1 MYCERSCVLCMTL
14 MLFIYVY
21 YVLFTYTNLLDVML
35 LFFTIFSF
43 NLPIFDKKMANFGQN
58 PLENCHTGFLKNR
71 PIYRCFQ
78 FSLFLRRLRCVSA
91 DFYRF
96 FQKPTGLMKSDF
108 HSSTEF
114 LNTAPVWLRM
124 SSYLAFKCV

>member
-1 MYCERSCVLCMTL
+1 
-14 MLFIYVY
+14 
-21 YVLFTYTNLLDVML
+21 
-35 LFFTIFSF
+35 
-43 NLPIFDKKMANFGQN
+43 MADFGQN
-58 PLENCHTGFLKNR
+58 LLKNCHAGFSEKPADLSVFPVFTVPPSSPVR
-71 PIYRCFQ
+71 FGRI
-78 FSLFLRRLRCVSA
+78 FLIFI

-108 HSSTEF
+108 RSSTEF